1 MVSVRKLT
9 LVAALALG
17 AGGSFVAGTAFAN
30 PEINGRFENQQARIR
45 QGYADGSLTRDE
57 ACRLERQ
64 ERQLRRE
71 DRRMAGNGLSRQQ
84 RAELNHQLNRESEH
98 IHADRTNDRE
108 ADHRGRHLAGL
119 HC

>member
-9 LVAALALG
+9 LAAALALG
-17 AGGSFVAGTAFAN
+17 AGGSFVAGTASAD

-71 DRRMAGNGLSRQQ
+71 DRHMARNGLSDRE
-84 RAELNHQLNRESEH
+84 RAELNRRLDRESGR
-98 IHADRTNDRE
+98 IHADRTNDR
-108 ADHRGRHLAGL
+108 DSGVDGRRLGSL

>member
-9 LVAALALG
+9 LAAALALS

-71 DRRMAGNGLSRQQ
+71 DHHMASNGLSRHE
-84 RAELNHQLNRESEH
+84 RAELNRQLNRESGR
-98 IHADRTNDRE
+98 IHAERTNDRE